1 MHEPLF
7 ERTIDLATGSTLTN
21 RVYATL
27 KDRILSRSLPPGAR
41 LKHAEL
47 ATALGVSITPV
58 REAIVELE
66 KDGLVEVIPYR
77 GSLVKEMSA
86 EEICDVYEVR
96 ISLESLAARL
106 AASRITDAQLEEL
119 EGSMRDYETAV
130 DRDDMPLGLHADLAF
145 HMLILR
151 ASGNRVLLET
161 ANRLANRIQVFRQ
174 MDWREA
180 SERQSLRGHRA
191 ISEAL
196 FLRDADA
203 AAESISQHIT
213 RGKMHVLR
221 LFEPELQ

>member
-7 ERTIDLATGSTLTN
+7 ERTIDLAAGSTLTN

-27 KDRILSRSLPPGAR
+27 KSRILSRSLPPGAR

-77 GSLVKEMSA
+77 GSLVRQMSA
-86 EEICDVYEVR
+86 EEICDVYDVR
-96 ISLESLAARL
+96 IALESLAARL

-119 EGSMRDYETAV
+119 EGSMRDYERAV
-130 DRDDMPLGLHADLAF
+130 DGDDMPLGLEADLVF
-145 HMLILR
+145 HMLILQT
-151 ASGNRVLLET
+151 SGNTVLLET

-174 MDWREA
+174 MDWRETN
-180 SERQSLRGHRA
+180 ERQSLRGHRA
-191 ISEAL
+191 ISKAL
-196 FLRDADA
+196 TERDEDA
-203 AAESISQHIT
+203 AARSISEHIT
-213 RGKMHVLR
+213 RGKLHVLR
-221 LFEPELQ
+221 LFEPGS